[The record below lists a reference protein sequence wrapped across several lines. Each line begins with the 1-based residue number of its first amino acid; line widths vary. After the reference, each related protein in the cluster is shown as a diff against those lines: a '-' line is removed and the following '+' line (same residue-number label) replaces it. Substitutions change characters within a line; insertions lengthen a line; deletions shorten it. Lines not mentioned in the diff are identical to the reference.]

1 MKKLLSII
9 IAFTLLF
16 SVAYA
21 DGLSDFVENWN
32 KIAYIYDT
40 PEFFADN
47 FEIDGDYYE
56 ITGEDWEIG
65 LIISGDTVTKAAL
78 TATDGDIFLK
88 MCTTLGTTIV
98 RKKTSDDLFKYR
110 ANVLDMYLSTL
121 SGKEP
126 REAAFGYDYAYMLKA
141 QKGKYSY
148 LIVKQ

>member
-1 MKKLLSII
+1 MKKILSFII
-9 IAFTLLF
+9 FFSLMV

-21 DGLSDFVENWN
+21 DGLSDFIENWN

-40 PEFFADN
+40 PEFSADN
-47 FEIDGDYYE
+47 FEVDGNYYK
-56 ITGEDWEIG
+56 ITGDDWEIG

-78 TATDGDIFLK
+78 TATDGDTFLK
-88 MCTTLGTTIV
+88 MCTTLGTTVV

-148 LIVKQ
+148 LIVMQ

>member
-1 MKKLLSII
+1 MI
-9 IAFTLLF
+9 

-21 DGLSDFVENWN
+21 DGISDFIENWN

-40 PEFFADN
+40 PEFSADD
-47 FEIDGDYYE
+47 FEIDGDFYK
-56 ITGEDWEIG
+56 ITGDDWEIG
-65 LIISGDTVTKAAL
+65 LIIFDDTVTKAAL
-78 TATDGDIFLK
+78 TATDCDTFLK

-126 REAAFGYDYAYMLKA
+126 REAAFGNDYTYTLKA